1 LRKIS
6 IYGSKVLT
14 AEKDKLSESSY
25 SALNKIFDSTGRMQ
39 RMIDDILQFSFID
52 GDQQK
57 RQTNLEQLLAEVKEL
72 LSETIAAKKA
82 EIITDGLPTVF
93 VIAPQIS
100 QLLQNLIANALKFSK
115 ENEPPRI
122 TITHTFFID
131 KPAASVINRHVEIC
145 VSDNGIGFDEK
156 DNEKIFGLFHRLH
169 GKAKFE
175 GTGLG
180 LSICKKIVDKHS
192 GTIIAKSKIGEGS
205 QFTIQLPQ

>member
-115 ENEPPRI
+115 ENEPP
-122 TITHTFFID
+122 
-131 KPAASVINRHVEIC
+131 
-145 VSDNGIGFDEK
+145 G
-156 DNEKIFGLFHRLH
+156 
-169 GKAKFE
+169 
-175 GTGLG
+175 
-180 LSICKKIVDKHS
+180 
-192 GTIIAKSKIGEGS
+192 
-205 QFTIQLPQ
+205 